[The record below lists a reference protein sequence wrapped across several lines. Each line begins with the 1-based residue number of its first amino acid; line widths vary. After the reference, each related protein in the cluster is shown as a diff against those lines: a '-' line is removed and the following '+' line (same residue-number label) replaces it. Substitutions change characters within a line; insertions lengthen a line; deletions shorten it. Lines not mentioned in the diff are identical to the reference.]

1 MGLVTGIDKPDI
13 ETRMAIL
20 KKKAEN
26 EGIDLND
33 EIARLV
39 ASQTDTNI
47 RELEGVLAHLL
58 AQVSLKK
65 ATITTE
71 MVSKILSQTTKPI
84 KGKLTIDRIQ
94 KITAKHFAINENLL
108 VGKTRKQEIAV
119 ARQVAMY
126 LCRKMTASSLET
138 IGLYFGGRDHS
149 TVVHA
154 CQSVEAKIIGEPS
167 FADHIHHITRD
178 VHSAALL

>member
-1 MGLVTGIDKPDI
+1 
-13 ETRMAIL
+13 MAIL

-65 ATITTE
+65 ATITPE
-71 MVSKILSQTTKPI
+71 MVSKVLSQNAKPT

-94 KITAKHFAINENLL
+94 KTTAKHFSLNENLL
-108 VGKTRKQEIAV
+108 VGKTRKQEVAV
-119 ARQVAMY
+119 ARQIAMY
-126 LCRKMTASSLET
+126 LCRKMTSSSLET

-154 CQSVEAKIIGEPS
+154 CQTVESKILDEPS
-167 FADHIHHITRD
+167 FADHIHQITRD
-178 VHSAALL
+178 VQSATLL